1 MNGAPGTWTGW
12 AWPVR
17 NRWAWGPTYLGP
29 GKRSV
34 TRATGH
40 TVTHTLHLRH
50 SSDEY
55 PTASSEASM
64 ISSAI
69 VMVARSPALRHA
81 QPGPR

>member
-1 MNGAPGTWTGW
+1 MAGPEPLGLGTHVLGA
-12 AWPVR
+12 R
-17 NRWAWGPTYLGP
+17 E
-29 GKRSV
+29 RSV

-64 ISSAI
+64 VSSAI

>member
-1 MNGAPGTWTGW
+1 M
-12 AWPVR
+12 
-17 NRWAWGPTYLGP
+17 
-29 GKRSV
+29 